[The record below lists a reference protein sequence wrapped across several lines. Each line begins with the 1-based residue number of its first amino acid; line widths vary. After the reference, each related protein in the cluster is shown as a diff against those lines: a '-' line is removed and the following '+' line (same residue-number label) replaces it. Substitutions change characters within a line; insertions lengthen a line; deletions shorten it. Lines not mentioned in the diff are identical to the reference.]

1 MRLHHRVR
9 VRSWREPW
17 TGRRLWTWTCPGCHW
32 AGYPITARLA
42 AIAAGRHH
50 AIECEHLRALNRQ
63 TAYAC
68 RNCDGSGIAGPS
80 DCPACLGRGWVC

>member
-9 VRSWREPW
+9 VTSWRIPLF
-17 TGRRLWTWTCPGCHW
+17 GLRLWTWHCPACHW
-32 AGYPITARLA
+32 VGLTELTLLA